1 MLTNTVVATKPT
13 QMNSAV
19 MMPFFSVTCPG
30 PRWAI
35 VPASTQAMTTSA
47 TKEMMKGAGDLFGSI
62 LPTAASHCFD
72 RVM

>member
-1 MLTNTVVATKPT
+1 
-13 QMNSAV
+13 

-30 PRWAI
+30 PRWPS

-47 TKEMMKGAGDLFGSI
+47 TKEMMNGAGDLFGSV